1 LVPADQVPEGAE
13 IVPLGETG
21 LEGAMADDDGGESA
35 QAEDASEPGAE
46 DAAEPESGDDGET
59 QDTAATAEE
68 IAATASGT
76 PTEERQGGGRVSD
89 DVTIESYDIFFE
101 PGRAIVPADTDVQL
115 TLPNVGATLHN
126 FSIDDLGISIDIEP
140 GETAET
146 TINAPAGRYDFYCN
160 VPGHL
165 EAGMTGTLVVR

>member
-1 LVPADQVPEGAE
+1 
-13 IVPLGETG
+13 
-21 LEGAMADDDGGESA
+21 
-35 QAEDASEPGAE
+35 
-46 DAAEPESGDDGET
+46 
-59 QDTAATAEE
+59 
-68 IAATASGT
+68 
-76 PTEERQGGGRVSD
+76 
-89 DVTIESYDIFFE
+89 
-101 PGRAIVPADTDVQL
+101 
-115 TLPNVGATLHN
+115 LPNVGATLHN